1 MAFFDLNQ
9 QPLPVLFLI
18 LAGAGALVWYSG
30 TRIVRYIATIAQR
43 TNIGQ
48 AFAGMLLLG
57 GVTSLPEAATAVTAA
72 SRGNALLTVN
82 DLLGSASVNLVLLA
96 VGDFF
101 YGRDAL
107 TSVAGRPVTLMQGT
121 LGMIL
126 LAGVGFSVTMTDPVI
141 PVVGAGMTTLI
152 LAAACLQ
159 ALRISRRFE
168 RTETWKLV
176 TPAKDEPAE
185 PDNLAFGN
193 ARLAVHTAAAAVAI
207 LIGGATLAITGDAI
221 AETTGLGG
229 SIVGF
234 TLLAFSTSLPELSS
248 VLAALRLGRHQMAI
262 GDIFG
267 TNLFNIQILFVADLV
282 YREGALLNAAGSFE
296 VAASCLA
303 VVLTGIFLV
312 GLLERRNR
320 TVGRIGTDS
329 ALVLITYV
337 GGLAALSQI

>member
-30 TRIVRYIATIAQR
+30 TRIVRYIAIIAQR

-329 ALVLITYV
+329 ALVLVTYV
-337 GGLAALSQI
+337 GGLLALSRI